1 MVVNATGLWTGS
13 DYGSTPKFTA
23 GNKKEASISKKDR
36 EILRRLATR
45 VLELSDCNIEEEKR
59 SLWTL
64 HNTLKTKRP
73 VVFCDPENG
82 WNEIIKEDMVKCTGE
97 LARRWE
103 IVLRK
108 EIFWA
113 EAIKDDKV
121 IEPNF
126 DIGYT
131 YADNNWGFSEL
142 KVTGGDGG
150 SYIWEPSIVEL
161 GDAKKI
167 KYPDITID
175 KKTTIETIEAAN
187 DVFGDILNIRLVG
200 KWWWTLGLT
209 IDLVFLRGLENIMW
223 DMIDNQNLFHEMMDK
238 LMNGTLNKLE
248 YLEDNGLLSLDS
260 DRYVGSGGFGYT
272 YELPQLD
279 YDGKAVRT
287 KDIWGFGDSQETGGV
302 SPGMFEEFVF
312 RYQLPIL
319 EKFGLNCYGCCEAL
333 DSRWHI
339 IKRIPNLRR
348 VSVSPWANIEKMA
361 ENLEDKYIFSLKTSP
376 TALAVPVID
385 KESIRKSIHNA
396 LMLTKGCVLE
406 IIMKDNHTL
415 GNRPDNII
423 EWARIA
429 KEEVIRMQE

>member
-1 MVVNATGLWTGS
+1 LVINATGLWTVS
-13 DYGSTPKFTA
+13 DYGSTPRFTA
-23 GNKKEASISKKDR
+23 GNKKETSISKKDM
-36 EILRRLATR
+36 EILRGLATR
-45 VLELSDCNIEEEKR
+45 VLELSGRSIEEEKR
-59 SLWTL
+59 SLWTS
-64 HNTLKTKRP
+64 HNMLDSKRP

-82 WNEIIKEDMVKCTGE
+82 WNEIIKNKMIKCTGN

-113 EAIKDDKV
+113 EDIKDDKV

-131 YADNNWGFSEL
+131 YTDNNWGFPQS

-150 SYIWEPSIVEL
+150 SYVWEPSIVKPK
-161 GDAKKI
+161 DVNRI
-167 KYPDITID
+167 KYPEIKID
-175 KKTTIETIEAAN
+175 KKTTDETIEIAQ
-187 DVFGDILNIRLVG
+187 DIFGDILNIRLVG

-209 IDLVFLRGLENIMW
+209 IDLVFLRGLENILW
-223 DMIDNQNLFHEMMDK
+223 DIVDNQNLFHVLMNK
-238 LMNGTLNKLE
+238 LMNGTLKKLE
-248 YLEDNGLLSLDS
+248 YLESNGLLSLDN

-272 YELPQLD
+272 NELPLSD
-279 YDGKAVRT
+279 YDGKVVRT

-302 SPGMFEEFVF
+302 SPDMFEEFVF

-361 ENLEDKYIFSLKTSP
+361 ENLEDKYIFSIKASP

-385 KESIRKSIHNA
+385 KESIRKNIQNA
-396 LMLTKGCVLE
+396 LKITKGCVLE